1 MQAFLDIFDIYLL
14 EAVIN
19 GILLGGVLALLALGL
34 NLIFGVID
42 VTWICYAELVMIGM
56 YAMYFMVQYY
66 GISYFIAAPLTI
78 LLVAILGALLHYLV
92 IAPLLTA
99 PPINQLLATGG
110 VLFVLQSFAT
120 VAFGIDFRNLGIR
133 LPVLAFGDMNF
144 SYARLLSFLAALV
157 GMVAV
162 YLFMTRTFTGTAIRA
177 ISQDRQIMALMGV
190 DTKRIYLITSA
201 IGGGLAGLAAC
212 LLVLQYDVH
221 PFVGLSFGPITF
233 LICVLGGLGNFIGG
247 FIGVRVRR
255 DHLARRPVLRSRMG
269 LRARLR
275 LFHRHDVH
283 PARGPAREAPMMGQG
298 RLVAWGIGLAA
309 LVALPFV
316 YRDPYHLHILVL
328 ILIWSFA
335 YTSWSMMGRFGLVSL
350 GHGGFMGIGAYVT
363 ALLWNHLGLSP
374 WIGIPV
380 SMVAAGALALIVGY
394 PCFRFRITGHYF
406 VLVTLALSGIVLQ
419 VITATRDY
427 TGGSLGYTPN
437 RASGSKLLALQFD
450 DKTSW
455 YLVALAVWL
464 GGIVVWHLIDRGMSR
479 YALEAISEDEDAAAA
494 AGVDVT
500 AEKLKITL
508 ISAVMTALAGA
519 IYCQYQMFITPDTV
533 SGIAVSLQMVFA
545 AIVGGLFVS
554 LGPTVGAV
562 ITILLAET
570 LRIGFGTRAVGWDN
584 LVYGV
589 LLVLFIIFLP
599 KGILGS
605 LLDRLKPQR
614 KVPRAHEQ
622 KAVHT
627 ARPGT

>member
-1 MQAFLDIFDIYLL
+1 
-14 EAVIN
+14 
-19 GILLGGVLALLALGL
+19 
-34 NLIFGVID
+34 
-42 VTWICYAELVMIGM
+42 
-56 YAMYFMVQYY
+56 
-66 GISYFIAAPLTI
+66 
-78 LLVAILGALLHYLV
+78 
-92 IAPLLTA
+92 
-99 PPINQLLATGG
+99 
-110 VLFVLQSFAT
+110 
-120 VAFGIDFRNLGIR
+120 
-133 LPVLAFGDMNF
+133 
-144 SYARLLSFLAALV
+144 
-157 GMVAV
+157 
-162 YLFMTRTFTGTAIRA
+162 
-177 ISQDRQIMALMGV
+177 
-190 DTKRIYLITSA
+190 
-201 IGGGLAGLAAC
+201 
-212 LLVLQYDVH
+212 
-221 PFVGLSFGPITF
+221 
-233 LICVLGGLGNFIGG
+233 
-247 FIGVRVRR
+247 
-255 DHLARRPVLRSRMG
+255 
-269 LRARLR
+269 
-275 LFHRHDVH
+275 
-283 PARGPAREAPMMGQG
+283 MMGQG
-298 RLVAWGIGLAA
+298 RLAAWGIGLAA

-335 YTSWSMMGRFGLVSL
+335 YTSWSVMGRFGLVSL

-363 ALLWNHLGLSP
+363 ALLWNHAGLSP
-374 WIGIPV
+374 WIGIPI
-380 SMVAAGALALIVGY
+380 SMIAAGVLALIVGY

-437 RASGSKLLALQFD
+437 RTSGNKLLALQFD
-450 DKTSW
+450 DKTTW
-455 YLVALAVWL
+455 YLIALGVWL
-464 GGIVVWHLIDRGMSR
+464 FGIVIWHWVDRSMAR

-508 ISAVMTALAGA
+508 LSAVMTALAGA

-554 LGPTVGAV
+554 LGPTFGAV

-570 LRIGFGTRAVGWDN
+570 LRIGFGTKAVGWDN

-605 LLDRLKPQR
+605 VLDRLKPQR
-614 KVPRAHEQ
+614 KVSRAHEQ
-622 KAVHT
+622 EAVPV